1 VSAVEAALA
10 HKATRREWI
19 GLAVIALPCML
30 YSMDLTVLNL
40 AVPTLTADIKP
51 TASELLWII
60 DVYGFMVAGFLVA
73 MGSLGDRIGRRKL
86 LLMGAAVFG
95 ITSVI
100 AAYADTPATLIAAR
114 ALLGIAGATIA
125 PSTLSLISNMFRDEK
140 EQAFAISMWVAAYS
154 VGAIIGP
161 LVGGFLIQYFSWGSV
176 FLANVPVMLLL
187 LAVGPFL
194 LPEHKDPNPGPI
206 DFTSVFMSLA
216 SVLSI
221 IYGLKQFAENGLGLL
236 AALVFLAGIVLL
248 VAFVRRQYRLEH
260 PFIDPKLFELT
271 KFRVAI
277 AVNFTGIFFMF
288 GTFIFMAQYLQLVAG
303 LTPLEA
309 GLWSV
314 PGALAFTGVS
324 FLTPLLMARLSVSSL
339 ITAGLVVSAVGL
351 ALLAATDSF
360 ALIIVANIIMSVGF
374 TPVITMTTGLIV
386 GSAPPEKAGVASAIS
401 ETGAELGGALG
412 VALLG
417 SLGTAIYRRFMM
429 DKIAP
434 GLSPEASEAARMT
447 LGGAVEAAKTLPE
460 IEGAA
465 MVEAARQT
473 FMTGFHLA
481 ALLSVVALL
490 IAAWMTYRVLGGPE
504 RQAQSDV
511 GS

>member
-1 VSAVEAALA
+1 MSAADATFA
-10 HKATRREWI
+10 PKATRREWI

-86 LLMGAAVFG
+86 LLWGAAVFG
-95 ITSVI
+95 VTSLI
-100 AAYADTPATLIAAR
+100 AAFANTPATLIAAR

-154 VGAIIGP
+154 AGAIIGP
-161 LVGGFLIQYFSWGSV
+161 LVGGVLIQYFSWGSV

-194 LPEHKDPNPGPI
+194 LPEHKDPNPGRV
-206 DFTSVFMSLA
+206 DFPSIFLSLV
-216 SVLSI
+216 SILSI

-236 AALVFLAGIVLL
+236 PAFIFLAGIGLL
-248 VAFVRRQYRLEH
+248 VLFIKRQYALEQ

-277 AVNFTGIFFMF
+277 LVNFIGIFFMF
-288 GTFIFMAQYLQLVAG
+288 GIFIFMAQYLQLVAG
-303 LTPLEA
+303 LSPLQA

-314 PGALAFTGVS
+314 PGALAFTGMS
-324 FLTPLLMARLSVSSL
+324 FLTPMLMARLSVPSL
-339 ITAGLVVSAVGL
+339 IAAGLVVSAAGL
-351 ALLAATDSF
+351 TALAATNIF
-360 ALIIVANIIMSVGF
+360 ALIILANIIMSVGF
-374 TPVITMTTGLIV
+374 TPVITLTTGLIV
-386 GSAPPEKAGVASAIS
+386 GSVQPEKAGVASAIS

-417 SLGTAIYRRFMM
+417 SLGTAIYRSFMA

-447 LGGAVEAAKTLPE
+447 LGGAVEAAKTLTGS
-460 IEGAA
+460 EGAA
-465 MVEAARQT
+465 MVDAARET
-473 FMTGFHLA
+473 FMTGFRLS
-481 ALLSVVALL
+481 ALLSALALL
-490 IAAWMTYRVLGGPE
+490 AAAWMTKRVLGGE
-504 RQAQSDV
+504 QRALTSE
-511 GS
+511 SH

>member
-1 VSAVEAALA
+1 MSAIDAMSAP
-10 HKATRREWI
+10 KATRRDWI

-40 AVPTLTADIKP
+40 AVPSLTADIKP
-51 TASELLWII
+51 TASQLLWII

-86 LLMGAAVFG
+86 LLWGAAVFG
-95 ITSVI
+95 VTSLI
-100 AAYADTPATLIAAR
+100 AAFANTPSTLIAAR

-154 VGAIIGP
+154 AGAIVGP
-161 LVGGFLIQYFSWGSV
+161 LVGGFLIQYFWWGSV

-194 LPEHKDPNPGPI
+194 LPEHKDPNPGRI
-206 DFTSVFMSLA
+206 DFPSIFLSLI
-216 SVLSI
+216 SILSI
-221 IYGLKQFAENGLGLL
+221 IYGLKQFAENGLGMVPAVISLTG
-236 AALVFLAGIVLL
+236 VFLLIL
-248 VAFVRRQYRLEH
+248 FVRRQYMLEQ
-260 PFIDPKLFELT
+260 PFVDPKLFELT

-303 LTPLEA
+303 LTPLQA

-314 PGALAFTGVS
+314 PGALAFTGMS
-324 FLTPLLMARLSVSSL
+324 FLNSALTARMSVPSV
-339 ITAGLVVSAVGL
+339 IAAGLIVSAAGL
-351 ALLAATDSF
+351 ALLAAADSF
-360 ALIIVANIIMSVGF
+360 ALIILANIIMSIGF

-386 GSAPPEKAGVASAIS
+386 GSAPPEKTGVASAIS

-417 SLGTAIYRRFMM
+417 SLGTAIYRRFMA

-447 LGGAVEAAKTLPE
+447 LGGAVEAAKTLPGV
-460 IEGAA
+460 EGAA
-465 MVEAARQT
+465 MVDAARET
-473 FMTGFHLA
+473 FMTGFHLSA
-481 ALLSVVALL
+481 LISTIALLA
-490 IAAWMTYRVLGGPE
+490 AAWMTKKVLGGEGKLVSSAPH
-504 RQAQSDV
+504 
-511 GS
+511 

>member
-1 VSAVEAALA
+1 VSAAGLA
-10 HKATRREWI
+10 PKATRRDWI
-19 GLAVIALPCML
+19 GLTVIALPCML

-86 LLMGAAVFG
+86 LLAGAVVFG
-95 ITSVI
+95 VTSLI
-100 AAYADTPATLIAAR
+100 AAFANTPSTLIAAR

-125 PSTLSLISNMFRDEK
+125 PSTLSLITNMFHDEK

-154 VGAIIGP
+154 AGAIVGP
-161 LVGGFLIQYFSWGSV
+161 LIGGFLIQYFWWGSV

-187 LAVGPFL
+187 LALGPFL

-206 DFTSVFMSLA
+206 DFPSILLSLV

-221 IYGLKQFAENGLGLL
+221 IYGLKQFAENGLGIFS
-236 AALVFLAGIVLL
+236 ALMFLAGISLL
-248 VAFVRRQYRLEH
+248 VAFIRRQYSLEH

-303 LTPLEA
+303 LSPLQA

-324 FLTPLLMARLSVSSL
+324 FLTPMLMERLSVPLL
-339 ITAGLVVSAVGL
+339 ITAGLIVSALGL

-360 ALIIVANIIMSVGF
+360 ALIILANIIMSIGF

-386 GSAPPEKAGVASAIS
+386 GSVPPEKSGVASAIS
-401 ETGAELGGALG
+401 ETGSELGGALG

-417 SLGTAIYRRFMM
+417 SLGTAIYRSSMAN
-429 DKIAP
+429 KISP
-434 GLSPEASEAARMT
+434 GLPPEAAEAARMT
-447 LGGAVEAAKTLPE
+447 LGGAVEAAKTLAGTD
-460 IEGAA
+460 GAA
-465 MVEAARQT
+465 MVDSARET
-473 FMTGFHLA
+473 FMTGFHLSA
-481 ALLSVVALL
+481 LISAIALLA
-490 IAAWMTYRVLGGPE
+490 AAWLTKRVLGGKQRE
-504 RQAQSDV
+504 LTSE
-511 GS
+511 SH